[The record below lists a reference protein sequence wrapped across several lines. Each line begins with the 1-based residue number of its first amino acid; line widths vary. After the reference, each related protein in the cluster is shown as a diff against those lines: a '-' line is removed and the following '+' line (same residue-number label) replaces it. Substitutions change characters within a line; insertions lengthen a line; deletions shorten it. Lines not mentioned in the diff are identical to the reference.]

1 MVVSELGHE
10 KDKILETVWA
20 RLSFVQHVERQ
31 VGQSHL
37 SISNQGVLS
46 DILRDPLEGPKIKT
60 IRLKIPKDPAGLVS
74 RKKDFSLVFVF

>member
-1 MVVSELGHE
+1 MAVTELGHE

-20 RLSFVQHVERQ
+20 RLSFVQHGENQ

-46 DILRDPLEGPKIKT
+46 GIVLRSGESPLHGEGP
-60 IRLKIPKDPAGLVS
+60 DGSA
-74 RKKDFSLVFVF
+74 